1 MWIMAWRR
9 ANTDPEESRRGT
21 VTVTKVAKTVVG
33 TRLWQWKQQGRES
46 RVPWRSGLNDMWTVE
61 QNRRKNEK
69 IQVWRLWNNE
79 PSAWLPFPEQ
89 PFSRDQLCIAF
100 CYRSVPKSCPT
111 LCNLMDCNMPGFP
124 VPHYLTEFSQTHV
137 HWVSDAIHLSLS
149 LPPHGLQH
157 ARLPC
162 PSPSPGVYPS
172 PCPLNQWCYP
182 TISSSI
188 SFFSCLQ
195 SFLASGSFP
204 ISQLLASDGQSIGAS
219 ASVSVFQRAFRVDFL

>member
-149 LPPHGLQH
+149 LPPPYTFAFNIPHHQGLSQWVSSLHQVIKVLELQLQH
-157 ARLPC
+157 QC
-162 PSPSPGVYPS
+162 
-172 PCPLNQWCYP
+172 
-182 TISSSI
+182 
-188 SFFSCLQ
+188 
-195 SFLASGSFP
+195 
-204 ISQLLASDGQSIGAS
+204 
-219 ASVSVFQRAFRVDFL
+219 FQRIFRVDFL